1 MNGPVPPPVPSA
13 ARDHAEMRRIV
24 VSMTVACAIGALVLG
39 AIHVATDRYATRAR
53 AAREREAITQML
65 SLEPGSTV
73 REISLFLD
81 RAQSQVVYRLAGENG
96 APSRRLVFSFD
107 GARVSRSDVPAAH
120 EEPRSLE
127 AAGRI
132 FVATRGGQPA
142 GFVIE
147 GESQGYKNV
156 IRFFV
161 ALDSTFSIAGVRVV
175 EHEEDPGLGAETAT
189 RWFQGQF
196 IGRNPAQ
203 VAALD
208 VTRDPL
214 PEDWRAVLAQL
225 ERRAPAEWRT
235 EHAARIARAS
245 GQPIHAVT
253 GATISSRALTDGVR
267 STLDHFRK
275 RWALIAPE
283 LGAPS

>member
-1 MNGPVPPPVPSA
+1 MNAPVQPPTSSP
-13 ARDHAEMRRIV
+13 ARDRAEMRRIV

-53 AAREREAITQML
+53 AAREAGAITQML

-107 GARVSRSDVPAAH
+107 GERVSRSDVPAAH
-120 EEPRSLE
+120 EEARSLE

-132 FVATRGGQPA
+132 FVATRGGRTA

-175 EHEEDPGLGAETAT
+175 EHEE
-189 RWFQGQF
+189 
-196 IGRNPAQ
+196 IGRAH
-203 VAALD
+203 V
-208 VTRDPL
+208 
-214 PEDWRAVLAQL
+214 
-225 ERRAPAEWRT
+225 
-235 EHAARIARAS
+235 
-245 GQPIHAVT
+245 
-253 GATISSRALTDGVR
+253 
-267 STLDHFRK
+267 
-275 RWALIAPE
+275 
-283 LGAPS
+283 